1 MKKIVFVSDFFAD
14 QVQGG
19 AEIYDALLVQQLES
33 KGVKVC
39 KFNSHEFTDK
49 HFKLYEKTGF
59 MFLISN
65 FVNLSESVKKQMQ
78 VYSDRYC
85 ILEHDHKY
93 LANRNPAVFK
103 DFKAPKEMI
112 INQEFYRSAKQVFC
126 QSVKHAEV
134 LSLNLGIDSVTNLGC
149 SLWSKEQLELISSKI
164 CEKDNKAAIINDPNV
179 IKGTKEAVAVCES
192 KNIDYDLLPKAKYE
206 NYLSTLAKYETFV
219 FFPKTLESFCRVL
232 LEARMMGCKL
242 VTNNLNG
249 CTYEPWFRGLK
260 GQDLIDYVDSQRD
273 VVVTKIYDKVF
284 EVTNE
289 ESKDGDITVILN
301 CYRRPYNLKMQVDAI
316 RAQSVKPV
324 QIWLWINYHEDNKDF
339 DPSTLGVDKVFSNDF
354 NWKFYGRF
362 AAALLADT
370 EYIAIYDDDTI
381 PGKRWHENCLETMKT
396 HEGMLGTHGLTQR
409 SHHSYDLKRVGWPS
423 FNTEVERVDY
433 VGHCWFFKR
442 EWLQYLWKEVPPT
455 WDNGEDIQFS
465 YCLQRYANIQTY
477 VPPHPK
483 DKIELHGSLLG
494 SELGIDD
501 KATSNNIA
509 KSHQQF
515 FSERDGCV
523 KHAFENGWDTVNKIK
538 WRN

>member
-59 MFLISN
+59 MFLVSN
-65 FVNLSESVKKQMQ
+65 FINLSESVKKLMQ
-78 VYSDRYC
+78 IYSDRYC

-93 LANRNPAVFK
+93 LKNRNPADFK
-103 DFKAPKEMI
+103 NFKAPTEMI

-134 LSLNLGIDSVTNLGC
+134 LSLNLGIDNVTNLGC

-164 CEKDNKAAIINDPNV
+164 CEKNSKAAIINDPNV

-192 KNIDYDLLPKAKYE
+192 KNIDYDLLEKIRYE
-206 NYLSTLAKYETFV
+206 DYLSTLAKYETFV

-284 EVTNE
+284 ETTNE

-301 CYRRPYNLKMQVDAI
+301 CYRRPYNLKMQVEAI
-316 RAQSVKPV
+316 RTQSVKPA

-339 DPSTLGVDKVFSNDF
+339 DPSTLGVDKVFSNNF

-381 PGKRWHENCLETMKT
+381 PGRRWHENCLETMKT
-396 HEGMLGTHGLTQR
+396 HEGLLGSAGII
-409 SHHSYDLKRVGWPS
+409 LKSDRYINHDRCGWPTQ
-423 FNTEVERVDY
+423 NREVTEVDL
-433 VGHCWFFKR
+433 VGHSWFFKR
-442 EWLQYLWKEVPPT
+442 EWLRYLWQEKPVT
-455 WDNGEDIQFS
+455 WDNGEDIQFGFMAKVHGGIPT
-465 YCLQRYANIQTY
+465 YC
-477 VPPHPK
+477 PPHPPE
-483 DKIELHGSLLG
+483 DKELHGSILG
-494 SELGIDD
+494 NELGIDD
-501 KATSNNIA
+501 KATSTNSSV
-509 KSHQQF
+509 SHQQF
-515 FSERDGCV
+515 FSERDLCV
-523 KHAFENGWDTVNKIK
+523 QEGLKIGWKTVRGISL
-538 WRN
+538 

>member
-59 MFLISN
+59 MFLVSN
-65 FVNLSESVKKQMQ
+65 FVNLSESVKKLMQ
-78 VYSDRYC
+78 IYSDRYC

-93 LANRNPAVFK
+93 LKNRNPADFK
-103 DFKAPKEMI
+103 NFKAPREMI

-134 LSLNLGIDSVTNLGC
+134 LSLNLGIDNVTNLGC

-164 CEKDNKAAIINDPNV
+164 CEKNSKAAIINDPNV

-192 KNIDYDLLPKAKYE
+192 KNIDYDLLPKAGYE
-206 NYLSTLAKYETFV
+206 DYLSTLAKYETFV

-284 EVTNE
+284 ETTNE

-381 PGKRWHENCLETMKT
+381 PGKRWHENCLKTMKT
-396 HEGMLGTHGLTQR
+396 HEGILGSAGII
-409 SHHSYDLKRVGWPS
+409 LKSDRYVNHDRCGWPTQ
-423 FNTEVERVDY
+423 NREVTEVDL
-433 VGHCWFFKR
+433 VGHSWFFKR
-442 EWLQYLWKEVPPT
+442 EWLRYLWQEKPVT
-455 WDNGEDIQFS
+455 WENGEDIQFGFMAKVYGGIPT
-465 YCLQRYANIQTY
+465 YC
-477 VPPHPK
+477 PPHPPE
-483 DKIELHGSLLG
+483 DRELHGSILG
-494 SELGIDD
+494 NELGIDD
-501 KATSNNIA
+501 KATSTNSSV
-509 KSHQQF
+509 SHQQF
-515 FSERDGCV
+515 FSERDRCV
-523 KHAFENGWDTVNKIK
+523 QEGIKSGWKTVRGISL
-538 WRN
+538 

>member
-59 MFLISN
+59 MFLVSN
-65 FVNLSESVKKQMQ
+65 FVNLSESVKKLMQ
-78 VYSDRYC
+78 IYSDRYC

-93 LANRNPAVFK
+93 LKNRNPADFK
-103 DFKAPKEMI
+103 NFKAPREMI

-134 LSLNLGIDSVTNLGC
+134 LSLNLGIDNVTNLGC

-164 CEKDNKAAIINDPNV
+164 CEKNSKAAIINDPNV

-284 EVTNE
+284 ETTNE

-370 EYIAIYDDDTI
+370 EYVAIYDDDTI
-381 PGKRWHENCLETMKT
+381 PGKRWHENCLKTMKT
-396 HEGMLGTHGLTQR
+396 HEGILGSAGII
-409 SHHSYDLKRVGWPS
+409 LKSDRYVNHDRCGWPTQ
-423 FNTEVERVDY
+423 NREVTEVDL
-433 VGHCWFFKR
+433 VGHSWFFKR
-442 EWLQYLWKEVPPT
+442 EWLRYLWQEKPVT
-455 WDNGEDIQFS
+455 WENGEDIQFGFMAKVHGGIPT
-465 YCLQRYANIQTY
+465 YC
-477 VPPHPK
+477 PPHPPE
-483 DKIELHGSLLG
+483 DRELHGSILG
-494 SELGIDD
+494 NELGIDD
-501 KATSNNIA
+501 KATSTNSSV
-509 KSHQQF
+509 SHQQF
-515 FSERDGCV
+515 FSERDRCV
-523 KHAFENGWDTVNKIK
+523 QEGIKSGWKTVKGISL
-538 WRN
+538 

>member
-1 MKKIVFVSDFFAD
+1 MKKIVFVSDFFSD

-19 AEIYDALLVQQLES
+19 AEIYDALLIQQLES

-59 MFLISN
+59 MFLVSN
-65 FVNLSESVKKQMQ
+65 FVNLSESVKKLMQ
-78 VYSDRYC
+78 IYSDRYC

-93 LANRNPAVFK
+93 LRNRNPADFK
-103 DFKAPKEMI
+103 NFKAPREMI

-134 LSLNLGIDSVTNLGC
+134 LSLNLGIDNVTNLGC

-164 CEKDNKAAIINDPNV
+164 CEKNNKAAIINDPNV

-192 KNIDYDLLPKAKYE
+192 KNIDYDLLPKAGYE
-206 NYLSTLAKYETFV
+206 DYLSTLAKYETFV

-284 EVTNE
+284 ETTNE

-396 HEGMLGTHGLTQR
+396 HEGILGSAGII
-409 SHHSYDLKRVGWPS
+409 LKSDRYVNHDRCGWPTQ
-423 FNTEVERVDY
+423 NREVTEVDL
-433 VGHCWFFKR
+433 VGHSWFFKR
-442 EWLQYLWKEVPPT
+442 EWLRYLWQEKPVT
-455 WDNGEDIQFS
+455 WENGEDIQFGFMAKVHGGIPT
-465 YCLQRYANIQTY
+465 YC
-477 VPPHPK
+477 PPHPPE
-483 DKIELHGSLLG
+483 DRELHGSILG
-494 SELGIDD
+494 NELGIDN
-501 KATSNNIA
+501 KATSTNSSV
-509 KSHQQF
+509 SHQQF
-515 FSERDGCV
+515 FSERDRCV
-523 KHAFENGWDTVNKIK
+523 QEGIKSGWKTVRGISL
-538 WRN
+538 